1 MESIKQKLL
10 IAIKRSN
17 KAYTY
22 YLKDKKYYQAKRIYK
37 ANEIVYNLLG
47 EYIFIADKSHHDDI
61 IDYIFHLE
69 DWFEQFVAHEKLLN
83 DSLNLDSCFSFIR
96 KEESPSF
103 PKQFVDELSV

>member
-1 MESIKQKLL
+1 MIKEKLL

-22 YLKDKKYYQAKRIYK
+22 YLKNKKYYQAKRIYK

-47 EYIFIADKSHHDDI
+47 EYLFIADKSYHDDI

-69 DWFEQFVAHEKLLN
+69 DWFEQFSVHENLLK
-83 DSLNLDSCFSFIR
+83 DSLNLDSHFSFIR